1 MDNTDLR
8 ERQAILNMAS
18 QDVSVGYLKAISA
31 NIEVT
36 ILRGENIVRIK
47 DGQEEIVGTVK
58 QQYPSLKPGTQ
69 YKLK

>member
-1 MDNTDLR
+1 MDNADLR
-8 ERQAILNMAS
+8 ERQAIINMAS
-18 QDVSVGYLKAISA
+18 QNVSVGYLKAISA

-47 DGQEEIVGTVK
+47 DGKEEIIGKVK